1 MIGSAFPSI
10 KLKKFKGMMC
20 IAATSRGAAAPL
32 QKVLGG
38 KYIEQ
43 WSCLATSWSTA
54 NIMKL
59 TKFAREYGWRW
70 DLESKILAYDAARG
84 ILDPES
90 RQHIDSNVETL
101 AGVSKLL
108 KTQLWQHQRDAFIR
122 LHGLTGN
129 VLDLGMGCGKTL
141 LAIALILAGKHDSGI
156 IVCPKSVIDV
166 WPSEFEKHSKE
177 RFCIY
182 IGPKS
187 RSASIKQYYEGLV
200 ESKHKAEKL
209 KLPFVAV
216 MNYEKMWRDS
226 LGEYL
231 LANRQDYVVYD
242 EAHRLKSSSGVASKF
257 ATKLHDSTDRVI
269 GCTGTLLPHSP
280 IDAFGVFRAIDP
292 AIFGRNFINFRVKYA
307 EMGGFENKQI
317 VGFKNQEDL
326 HRKISWVSHRVKS
339 EDVLDL
345 PDTQHIT
352 RYCYL
357 EPKTQKIYDQMESAL
372 FAQVGSGE
380 VTAANAMVKVLRL
393 QQITSG
399 IITDT
404 DGHETVI
411 GQEKARLLLDILEDI
426 DPSEPVVVFCRFT
439 ADVQQ
444 VRTIAEQ
451 LARPGFEL
459 SGKVNQLNQWKEAG
473 TGILATQIQAG
484 KEGIDLTMSCIQI
497 YYSIGHSLGD
507 YEQSLKRSHRPGQTR
522 KVRYFHL
529 LAKDTIDEKV
539 YQSLDK
545 KRDIVLSIL
554 EYAKHRSDNEAIQDA
569 LDFFAG

>member
-1 MIGSAFPSI
+1 MIGAAFPSI
-10 KLKKFKGMMC
+10 KIKKFKGMMC
-20 IAATSRGAAAPL
+20 LAVNSKGAAAPF
-32 QKVLGG
+32 QKALGG

-43 WSCLATSWSTA
+43 WGCLATSWSTA

-59 TKFAREYGWRW
+59 IRFAETYKWRW

-90 RQHIDSNVETL
+90 RQHIDSNVQTL
-101 AGVSKLL
+101 TQVAKLL
-108 KTQLWQHQRDAFIR
+108 KTSLWQHQRDAFIR
-122 LHGLTGN
+122 LNGLTGS

-141 LAIALILAGKHDSGI
+141 LAIALILAGKHDFGI

-177 RFCIY
+177 RFCTY
-182 IGPKS
+182 IGPTS
-187 RSASIKQYYEGLV
+187 RSASINQYCDGLI
-200 ESKHKAEKL
+200 ESRRKAEKL

-216 MNYEKMWRDS
+216 MNYEKMWRDK

-231 LANRQDYVVYD
+231 LDNQLDYVVYD
-242 EAHRLKSSSGVASKF
+242 EAHRLKSSNGVASKF
-257 ATKLHDSTDRVI
+257 ATKLHEKTDRVI

-280 IDAFGVFRAIDP
+280 VDAFGIFRAIDP
-292 AIFGRNFINFRVKYA
+292 AVFGRNFINFRVKYL

-326 HRKISWVSHRVKS
+326 HRKISWISHRVKS

-352 RYCYL
+352 RYCQL
-357 EPKTQKIYDQMESAL
+357 EPKTQKIYDQMEKEL
-372 FAQVGSGE
+372 FAQIGTGE

-404 DGHETVI
+404 DGRENVI

-426 DPSEPVVVFCRFT
+426 DPTEPVVVFCRFT

-451 LARPGFEL
+451 LGRPAFEL
-459 SGKVNQLNQWKEAG
+459 SGKANQLKHWKEAG

-484 KEGIDLTMSCIQI
+484 KEGIDLTMSAIQI

-529 LAKDTIDEKV
+529 LAKNTIDEKV
-539 YQSLDK
+539 YQSLDV

-554 EYAKHRSDNEAIQDA
+554 EYAKEGGDQE
-569 LDFFAG
+569 FFNV